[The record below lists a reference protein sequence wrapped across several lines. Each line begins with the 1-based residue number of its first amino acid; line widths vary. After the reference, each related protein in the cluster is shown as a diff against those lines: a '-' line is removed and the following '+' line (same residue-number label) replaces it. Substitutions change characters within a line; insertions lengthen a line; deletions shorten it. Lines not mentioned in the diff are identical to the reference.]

1 MKTPQRT
8 KLLQKLHLNLFDL
21 LSLNQFIAFKT
32 KLKFHL

>member
-21 LSLNQFIAFKT
+21 LSLNQFIVQRAKSA
-32 KLKFHL
+32 